1 MLCCFVIL
9 VMHVLLMT
17 GILYSNHIIYIE
29 LKNVDYASSFDDVSH
44 GKEYSNST
52 ACRVRDFAS
61 SMLKASDIRLHLTS
75 PSSTY
80 TLL

>member
-1 MLCCFVIL
+1 MLFCYFSHACFAYDR
-9 VMHVLLMT
+9 H
-17 GILYSNHIIYIE
+17 
-29 LKNVDYASSFDDVSH
+29 LKNVDYASSLDDVSH

>member
-17 GILYSNHIIYIE
+17 GILYSNHIIFYRICIP
-29 LKNVDYASSFDDVSH
+29 
-44 GKEYSNST
+44 NST

-61 SMLKASDIRLHLTS
+61 SMLKASDIRLHLTF